1 MQFYLSNPYLRRVL
15 GAVVLDACCFLIAFG
30 LADSILGTGWSIREA
45 ALYAGLGAT
54 GAFVALYYCSAYSPM
69 ALASERS
76 HLLQIWPAMS
86 MIFVAALAIYFVP
99 NLPHG
104 TTEAIPITLI
114 FYLPFLYVARSAFR
128 GITALPR
135 FNQRLLIV
143 GASDVGQ
150 AIAEA
155 ILKRPNLGIHLVGF
169 LSDSIPLVD
178 GERESSFAGF
188 PVLGR
193 PHELEKVLEDYRIG
207 RIVVASKDRDEHFP
221 SETLLRAKLN
231 GRQVESGVSFFERVT
246 GRIYLRDLRP
256 SYLIFSPGFSPSRL
270 TLFSKRAIDLIT
282 AALGLAITAPLL
294 GLVAIAIKLDSPG
307 PILYRQRR
315 LGQGG
320 SVFDVLKLRSMV
332 VQAEGTGPRFA
343 ERGDLR
349 ITRVGR
355 FIRRTRIDELPQLV
369 NVFRGEMSLVGPR
382 PERPEIASEL
392 SDRYPYFGLRCHVKP
407 GCTGWAQIRHGYV
420 SEIEAF
426 EEKVAFDLYYMK
438 YRSVTMDALIL
449 WKTFR
454 TLFLLEGV

>member
-15 GAVVLDACCFLIAFG
+15 GAAALDACCFLIALG
-30 LADSILGTGWSIREA
+30 LADSILSTGWSIREA

-54 GAFVALYYCSAYSPM
+54 CAFVALYYCRAYSPI
-69 ALASERS
+69 ALGSERS
-76 HLLQIWPAMS
+76 PLLQIWPAMS
-86 MIFVAALAIYFVP
+86 MIFLAALAIYFVP
-99 NLPHG
+99 NLPDG

-114 FYLPFLYVARSAFR
+114 FYLPLLYVARSIFR
-128 GITALPR
+128 RITALPR

-169 LSDSIPLVD
+169 LSDSIPLVA
-178 GERESSFAGF
+178 GEKETSFAGF
-188 PVLGR
+188 PVLG
-193 PHELEKVLEDYRIG
+193 PTHQLEKVLEEHRIG

-221 SETLLRAKLN
+221 SEVLLRAKLDN
-231 GRQVESGVSFFERVT
+231 RHVESGVSFFERVT
-246 GRIYLRDLRP
+246 GQIYLRDLRP

-282 AALGLAITAPLL
+282 SALGLAISAPFLA
-294 GLVAIAIKLDSPG
+294 LVAIAIKLDSPG
-307 PILYRQRR
+307 PILYRQQR
-315 LGQGG
+315 LGLGG
-320 SVFDVLKLRSMV
+320 HIFEVLKLRSMV
-332 VQAEGTGPRFA
+332 VQAEGAGARFA
-343 ERGDLR
+343 ERGDSR

-355 FIRRTRIDELPQLV
+355 FIRRTRIDEMPQLL

-382 PERPEIASEL
+382 PERPAFASEL
-392 SDRYPYFGLRCHVKP
+392 SNRFPYFRLRCHVKP

-420 SEIEAF
+420 NEIGAF
-426 EEKVAFDLYYMK
+426 EEKMALDLYYMK
-438 YRSVTMDALIL
+438 YRSVTMDTLIL

>member
-15 GAVVLDACCFLIAFG
+15 GAVALDACCFLIAFG
-30 LADSILGTGWSIREA
+30 LAHSILGTGWGIREA
-45 ALYAGLGAT
+45 SLYAALGAT
-54 GAFVALYYCSAYSPM
+54 GAFVALYYCRAYSPM

-114 FYLPFLYVARSAFR
+114 FYLPFLYGARSAFR
-128 GITALPR
+128 RITALPR
-135 FNQRLLIV
+135 FNERLLIV

-169 LSDSIPLVD
+169 LSDSIPLAD
-178 GERESSFAGF
+178 GEKEASFAGF
-188 PVLGR
+188 PVLG
-193 PHELEKVLEDYRIG
+193 PTHELENVFEEHRIG

-231 GRQVESGVSFFERVT
+231 GRHVESGVSFFERVA

-270 TLFSKRAIDLIT
+270 TLFSKRAIDLIMAT
-282 AALGLAITAPLL
+282 LGLAITAPLL
-294 GLVAIAIKLDSPG
+294 AVAAIAIKLDSPG
-307 PILYRQRR
+307 PILYTQRR

-320 SVFDVLKLRSMV
+320 SVFDVLKFRSMV

-355 FIRRTRIDELPQLV
+355 FIRRTRIDELPQLL
-369 NVFRGEMSLVGPR
+369 NVLRGEMSLVGPR
-382 PERPEIASEL
+382 PERPEIANRLSE
-392 SDRYPYFGLRCHVKP
+392 RFPFFRLRCHVKP

-420 SEIEAF
+420 NEIGAF
-426 EEKVAFDLYYMK
+426 EEKMALDLYYMK

>member
-1 MQFYLSNPYLRRVL
+1 
-15 GAVVLDACCFLIAFG
+15 
-30 LADSILGTGWSIREA
+30 
-45 ALYAGLGAT
+45 
-54 GAFVALYYCSAYSPM
+54 
-69 ALASERS
+69 
-76 HLLQIWPAMS
+76 
-86 MIFVAALAIYFVP
+86 
-99 NLPHG
+99 
-104 TTEAIPITLI
+104 
-114 FYLPFLYVARSAFR
+114 
-128 GITALPR
+128 
-135 FNQRLLIV
+135 LIV

-169 LSDSIPLVD
+169 LSDSISLVD
-178 GERESSFAGF
+178 GKRETAFAGF
-188 PVLGR
+188 PVLGPTR
-193 PHELEKVLEDYRIG
+193 ELGKILVDYRIG

-221 SETLLRAKLN
+221 SETLLRAKLD

-282 AALGLAITAPLL
+282 AALGLAITTPLL
-294 GLVAIAIKLDSPG
+294 ALVAIAIKLDSTG

-332 VQAEGTGPRFA
+332 VRAEGTGPRFT

-355 FIRRTRIDELPQLV
+355 LIRRTRIDELPQLV
-369 NVFRGEMSLVGPR
+369 NVLRGEMSLVGPR
-382 PERPEIASEL
+382 PERPEIANKL
-392 SDRYPYFGLRCHVKP
+392 SDRYPYFRLRCHVKP

-420 SEIEAF
+420 NEFAAF
-426 EEKVAFDLYYMK
+426 EEKVALDLYYMK

>member
-1 MQFYLSNPYLRRVL
+1 MQYYLSNPYLRRVL
-15 GAVVLDACCFLIAFG
+15 AAVALDTGCFLVAFG
-30 LADSILGTGWSIREA
+30 LADSILGTGWSVREA

-54 GAFVALYYCSAYSPM
+54 GAFLALYYCSAYSPM

-76 HLLQIWPAMS
+76 HLLQIWPGMS
-86 MIFVAALAIYFVP
+86 MIFVAALALSFVP

-104 TTEAIPITLI
+104 ASEAIPISLI
-114 FYLPFLYVARSAFR
+114 FYLPFLYVARSLFR
-128 GITALPR
+128 RVTALPR

-169 LSDSIPLVD
+169 LSDSISLVD
-178 GERESSFAGF
+178 GKRETAFAGF
-188 PVLGR
+188 PVLGPIR
-193 PHELEKVLEDYRIG
+193 ELEKILVDYRIG

-221 SETLLRAKLN
+221 SETLLRAKLD

-294 GLVAIAIKLDSPG
+294 ALVAIAIKLDSTG

-332 VQAEGTGPRFA
+332 VRAEGTGPRFT

-355 FIRRTRIDELPQLV
+355 LIRRTRIDELPQLV
-369 NVFRGEMSLVGPR
+369 NVLRGEMSLVGPR
-382 PERPEIASEL
+382 PERPEIANKL
-392 SDRYPYFGLRCHVKP
+392 SDRYPYFRLRCHVKP

-420 SEIEAF
+420 NEFAAF
-426 EEKVAFDLYYMK
+426 EEKVALDLYYMK